1 MKTDLSCLP
10 TRQEEAENAYWET
23 EALRKELLEDEEYC
37 YAYAD
42 SFLNT
47 WVASQIRVI
56 REQRGMT
63 QKELGE
69 AIGTQQAGISRLES
83 INYSAWKTGTLR
95 RLARALGV
103 RLRISFEPF
112 GTLLDDSEI
121 LGPASLERVRREGDP
136 RLLHPKPRPASSER
150 FIASMSIFER
160 PFSHFGS
167 STQPEVRTGTRT
179 GLEIVANVR

>member
-1 MKTDLSCLP
+1 MKTDLPYLP
-10 TRQEEAENAYWET
+10 TPQEDAENAYLET
-23 EALRKELLEDEEYC
+23 EALRKELLADEEYC

-47 WVASQIRVI
+47 WVASQIRRI

-63 QKELGE
+63 QKDLGE

-103 RLRISFEPF
+103 RLRISFESF

-121 LGPASLERVRREGDP
+121 LGPTSLGRVRREEDP
-136 RLLHPKPRPASSER
+136 GLLRPRSKPALSER
-150 FIASMSIFER
+150 PIATMSIVAR
-160 PFSHFGS
+160 SFSHFGS
-167 STQPEVRTGTRT
+167 STQPVVRTGTGA
-179 GLEIVANVR
+179 GLEIVPNVR